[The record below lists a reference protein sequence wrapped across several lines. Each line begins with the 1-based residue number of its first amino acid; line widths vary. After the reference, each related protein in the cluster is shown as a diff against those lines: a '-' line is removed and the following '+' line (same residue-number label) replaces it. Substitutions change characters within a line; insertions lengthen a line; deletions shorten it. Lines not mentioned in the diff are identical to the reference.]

1 MTKILDFL
9 KGVWAYIVQ
18 FVTDDYKSRK
28 TQ

>member
-18 FVTDDYKSRK
+18 FITGDYTSRK

>member
-1 MTKILDFL
+1 MSKVLDFL

-18 FVTDDYKSRK
+18 FIADDYKSRK